1 MQIISILLY
10 IAKCKSAVFRC
21 VS

>member
-1 MQIISILLY
+1 MQKISILLY

-21 VS
+21 VY